1 MTVLYTSASLKKMK
15 CLAFNM
21 GMNCVRTVSHAR
33 SGGAK
38 FGGRNVF
45 NIFDS
50 KTPDSVRIKAF
61 KNTIYQSAMGK
72 GKTKFSA
79 MEINLITS
87 LVRGYK
93 GEGKKNAI
101 NPLQTNVQILNK
113 LLLTHRLTDKDIL
126 EGMNLAAGPVNV
138 AIPRDITPQE
148 EKKKVEL
155 RNRKAENMDL
165 HPSRKMHIKELLHS
179 LNVDMCNDEEVYQ
192 KISLYLQKNEESRTS
207 VGASQQNHVDID
219 INSLKRYL
227 QNIEKKARQKSAI
240 DKQKKNQAR
249 IYQWNTQSFSE
260 IVPLSA
266 GNILFKREP
275 NRLWKRLQN
284 GISVFLGSNGG
295 GKKSKTTKKV
305 LQGNNILLHSLENNK
320 DMTLSN
326 NFDHSVFNIN
336 FTDLFGVINASGSP
350 PDRVLNEINEIELKG
365 WKCVG
370 NLYDNNKIVVFQSSN
385 PLLEDT
391 KIPQKSF
398 TNSKRFLISLSAL
411 LASFFAYYRY
421 RLSQR
426 QESKK

>member
-1 MTVLYTSASLKKMK
+1 MK

-79 MEINLITS
+79 MEVNLITS

-179 LNVDMCNDEEVYQ
+179 LNLDMCNDE
-192 KISLYLQKNEESRTS
+192 
-207 VGASQQNHVDID
+207 
-219 INSLKRYL
+219 
-227 QNIEKKARQKSAI
+227 
-240 DKQKKNQAR
+240 
-249 IYQWNTQSFSE
+249 
-260 IVPLSA
+260 
-266 GNILFKREP
+266 
-275 NRLWKRLQN
+275 
-284 GISVFLGSNGG
+284 
-295 GKKSKTTKKV
+295 
-305 LQGNNILLHSLENNK
+305 
-320 DMTLSN
+320 
-326 NFDHSVFNIN
+326 
-336 FTDLFGVINASGSP
+336 
-350 PDRVLNEINEIELKG
+350 
-365 WKCVG
+365 
-370 NLYDNNKIVVFQSSN
+370 
-385 PLLEDT
+385 
-391 KIPQKSF
+391 
-398 TNSKRFLISLSAL
+398 
-411 LASFFAYYRY
+411 
-421 RLSQR
+421 
-426 QESKK
+426 